1 VDCASL
7 ALQVAPVSYYCL
19 NFVIGLHPKLGNT
32 YYHFMGRSPN
42 YGRNSNI
49 FHITNGLNSLH
60 QKWYTGNQY
69 MVKSV
74 TRIILR
80 PILALSLDEGL
91 NSPCDKNASASL
103 WKREP
108 ISDDYLPSM
117 RKAVLSISGNVYKQ
131 QEMEID
137 KLTNDA

>member
-1 VDCASL
+1 MDRDEINNMYRGPA
-7 ALQVAPVSYYCL
+7 
-19 NFVIGLHPKLGNT
+19 I
-32 YYHFMGRSPN
+32 
-42 YGRNSNI
+42 
-49 FHITNGLNSLH
+49 
-60 QKWYTGNQY
+60 
-69 MVKSV
+69 V

-80 PILALSLDEGL
+80 PLSLDEGL
-91 NSPCDKNASASL
+91 NSPCDKNVSVAL

-137 KLTNDA
+137 KLINDV